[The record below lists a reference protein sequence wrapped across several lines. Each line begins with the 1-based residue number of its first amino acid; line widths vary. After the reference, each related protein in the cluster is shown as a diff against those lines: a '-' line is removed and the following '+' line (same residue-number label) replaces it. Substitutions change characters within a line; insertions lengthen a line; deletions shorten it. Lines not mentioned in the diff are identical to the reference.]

1 MSRGSRADSG
11 RARWR
16 SSGRI
21 WRVMP
26 RVARSSIAWISR
38 AATEGMPRMAK
49 PLIGITP
56 SLRPKEKR
64 GDGAFLYVS
73 YPEMIASSG
82 ALPVMLPFAS
92 TLEEARE
99 LMSRVDGIVLTGGD
113 DLDPVRYGQIA
124 RHPEHIGPSARNDSD
139 LLFARAAQER
149 GTPALGICL
158 GIQVMNVEFGGT
170 LLQMI
175 PEDMPGALAH
185 EEEDE
190 RTDTP
195 EHTVHIAPG
204 TTLGK
209 ILGVESATVNSF
221 HHQSIDRVA
230 QGFRVAAKSDDG
242 VVEAIERT
250 DHPFYIGV
258 QWHPERMPSS
268 PQDR

>member
-1 MSRGSRADSG
+1 
-11 RARWR
+11 
-16 SSGRI
+16 
-21 WRVMP
+21 
-26 RVARSSIAWISR
+26 
-38 AATEGMPRMAK
+38 MAK
-49 PLIGITP
+49 PLIGISP

-64 GDGAFLYVS
+64 GDGVFLYVS

-82 ALPVMLPFAS
+82 ALPVILPFAS

-99 LMSRVDGIVLTGGD
+99 LTNRVDGIVLTGGD
-113 DLDPVRYGQIA
+113 DLDPVRYGQTA

-149 GTPALGICL
+149 GTPTLGICL

-175 PEDMPGALAH
+175 PEDLPGALAH
-185 EEEDE
+185 EEESAKA
-190 RTDTP
+190 P
-195 EHTVHIAPG
+195 EHTVHITRG
-204 TTLGK
+204 TTLGR
-209 ILGVESATVNSF
+209 ILGVESAVVNSF
-221 HHQSIDRVA
+221 HHQSIGLVA

-258 QWHPERMPSS
+258 QWHQERMPSS
-268 PQDR
+268 PLTRRLVGAFLDAARGAPLQA